1 MGATIFDDFS
11 YKNGATQ
18 FLPKSH
24 HSQNTPTEEFFN
36 KNCITL
42 EEEAGSVFYFNARLW
57 HRGGVNNTSVWRH
70 ALTFNICRPWMKQRI
85 DIPRL
90 MKSEGVN
97 CGNID
102 PKALQKLGFMSQTPE
117 AFEEYY
123 APPAQRSYSQ
133 RFE

>member
-1 MGATIFDDFS
+1 MTNMGATILLDDFS
-11 YKNGATQ
+11 YKMEHQ
-18 FLPKSH
+18 FAKINHLKIYGRIAIKICNSRGR
-24 HSQNTPTEEFFN
+24 SR
-36 KNCITL
+36 
-42 EEEAGSVFYFNARLW
+42 SVFYFNARLW